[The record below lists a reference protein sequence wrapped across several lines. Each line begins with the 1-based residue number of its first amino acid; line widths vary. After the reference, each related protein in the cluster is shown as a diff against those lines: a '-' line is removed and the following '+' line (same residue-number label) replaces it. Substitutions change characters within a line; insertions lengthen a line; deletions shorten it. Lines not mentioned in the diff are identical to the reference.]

1 MIRMEKQ
8 RVTRRAFSRTIAA
21 ALIAGA
27 ACERAAEPTPPAAG
41 AVRTADG
48 IEYTAT
54 TQLLG
59 SYPVR
64 IRATATATNTGAADV
79 TLRFPDDCPLLL
91 RAVTREYEPRW
102 DQAGRAPCA
111 GPPTEVR
118 LARGESTTFESE
130 LTAQQVLGDSL
141 PDMLY
146 LLIARLRP
154 VGQPPVELQAGRA
167 LLVTPR
173 DAQHE

>member
-1 MIRMEKQ
+1 
-8 RVTRRAFSRTIAA
+8 VTRRASSAFSGVTAA

-27 ACERAAEPTPPAAG
+27 ACDRAAEPQPAPLAAG

-48 IEYTAT
+48 IEYTAA

-64 IRATATATNTGAADV
+64 IRATATAANTGAREV
-79 TLRFPDDCPLLL
+79 TLRFPDDCPLLM
-91 RAVTREYEPRW
+91 RALTREHELRW
-102 DQAGRAPCA
+102 DQAGVAPCA
-111 GPPTEVR
+111 GPPTEIS
-118 LARGESTTFESE
+118 LARGESTTFEVE
-130 LTAQQVLGDSL
+130 LTAPQVLGDSL

-146 LLIARLRP
+146 VLVARLRP
-154 VGQPPVELQAGRA
+154 VGQRPVELQAGRA

-173 DAQHE
+173 ETPGR